1 MGFVKGTYI
10 IQISCFT
17 REFGAFNRELRTFT
31 REFGTFTRE
40 FLTFTRE
47 FRAFTSEFDR
57 YLEWK
62 FLYNICETIAPIDYD
77 RVLKDLIT
85 SLILAY

>member
-1 MGFVKGTYI
+1 MLKPGLA

-17 REFGAFNRELRTFT
+17 REFGAFTREFCTFT
-31 REFGTFTRE
+31 REFGAFTRE
-40 FLTFTRE
+40 FRTFTRE

-85 SLILAY
+85 PLIPA